1 MDYDT
6 GLTKTTMQT
15 SGNFSQKGGLN
26 LTNSGLG
33 IMWGPVSIDENA
45 ILIVVL
51 LALLIIGTLIYYK
64 RKK

>member
-1 MDYDT
+1 M
-6 GLTKTTMQT
+6 
-15 SGNFSQKGGLN
+15 
-26 LTNSGLG
+26 TNSGLG